1 VQSGNI
7 AAISSYKGVSVNE
20 SLRKLLALQEI
31 DEQIARIEEQLAE
44 IPVLR
49 AKAIAPMREAQREV
63 ETSTRALKEA
73 QAAQRQ
79 IEGDVR
85 EAEDLLKHLET
96 NSFQVKSNEAYR
108 VILGE
113 IEAAKGKVSSA
124 ETKILELMETIDRV
138 GGELEAAKAR
148 AAEIRGTAIADE
160 EKFAKEAAMLE
171 HELAFRRES
180 RGQWIPSIDPSLFS
194 QYERIATR
202 RRLPVAFVAENTCG
216 GCHVVLPA
224 QTMAEIRRGDRIV
237 TCRDCKRIL
246 VSESMLGEKPEAES
260 PEASSKGSVRAT
272 R

>member
-1 VQSGNI
+1 
-7 AAISSYKGVSVNE
+7 VNE

-31 DEQIARIEEQLAE
+31 DEQIARIEGQLAE

-49 AKAIAPMREAQREV
+49 ARAIAPMREAQREV
-63 ETSTRALKEA
+63 ETLTRALKES

-85 EAEDLLKHLET
+85 EAEGLLKHLET
-96 NSFQVKSNEAYR
+96 NSFQVKTNEAYR
-108 VILGE
+108 TILAE
-113 IEAAKGKVSSA
+113 IEAAKGKVSSS
-124 ETKILELMETIDRV
+124 ETRILELMETIDRI
-138 GGELEAAKAR
+138 GGELDAAKAR
-148 AAEIRGTAIADE
+148 AAQVSGTAIADE

-180 RGQWIPSIDPSLFS
+180 RGQWIPSIEKNLLM

-202 RRLPVAFVAENTCG
+202 RRLPVALVAENTCG
-216 GCHVVLPA
+216 GCHVILPP
-224 QTMAEIRRGDRIV
+224 QTMTEIRRGDRIV

-246 VSESMLGEKPEAES
+246 VSEAMLGETPEAES
-260 PEASSKGSVRAT
+260 SGPSPEGSVRAT